1 MDKMII
7 VSKININMFPM
18 LQSAPLQAVEDTS
31 SIDHRALSQVLK
43 R

>member
-7 VSKININMFPM
+7 TNKINISMCLM
-18 LQSAPLQAVEDTS
+18 HQSALLQAVEDTS
-31 SIDHRALSQVLK
+31 SIDLKALSQVLK